1 MERVTIIVNESPG
14 SVKAWNAIRLAAAL
28 RGEGLDVYVFLMHD
42 GTYAAV
48 KGQEPVEGLRELN
61 LADKL
66 GELLELGAQ
75 VACCSLCANARG
87 LKQEHLIEGVFI
99 ASMVDLAK
107 SIKQSRH
114 VITF

>member
-1 MERVTIIVNESPG
+1 MERVTLIVNEGPG
-14 SVKAWNAIRLAAAL
+14 SLKAWNAARLAAAL
-28 RGEGLDVYVFLMHD
+28 VGEGMEVYVFLMHD
-42 GTYAAV
+42 GTYAAL
-48 KGQEPVEGLRELN
+48 KGQEPVDGLREMN
-61 LADKL
+61 LAGKL
-66 GELLELGAQ
+66 QELRDLGVQ

-99 ASMVDLAK
+99 ASLVDLAK